1 MDAGSVSGS
10 LTRRSAADSDPFW
23 PPALEPLDRNF
34 YRELQLDSPLYE
46 LAAVLVNIILLCN
59 PVAAV

>member
-10 LTRRSAADSDPFW
+10 LTRRSVADSDPFW

-46 LAAVLVNIILLCN
+46 LAAVLVNIILL
-59 PVAAV
+59 